1 MDDLGAVEFG
11 KVLGVTVS
19 GNSRATTLQLAAT
32 GQEGDDDGAERI
44 DAVEVLQPAG
54 LMAAPSLSATAEAAF
69 VRIGDQVIALAVID
83 KGAPSQAVEAG
94 EVRLY
99 GPGSSNASATI
110 RIRADGSIEI
120 VSAGATL
127 VKLQDGS
134 QPFVRGT
141 TYADALGVFLDALKL
156 VMTGI
161 GTFATAV
168 GVGTPLF
175 PAVAAAATVLNG
187 LIVTF
192 NTACDALKAAR
203 TAYLSVKVSGQ

>member
-1 MDDLGAVEFG
+1 MIEFG

-19 GNSRATTLQLAAT
+19 GNSRATTLQIAAT

-69 VRIGDQVIALAVID
+69 IRIGDQAVALALLD
-83 KGAPSQAVEAG
+83 KGASSQSVEAG

-99 GPGSSNASATI
+99 GPGSGNASATI

-120 VSAGATL
+120 VSAGATV

-141 TYADALGVFLDALKL
+141 TYADALGVFLDALKI
-156 VMTGI
+156 VMLGI

-168 GVGTPLF
+168 GAALP
-175 PAVAAAATVLNG
+175 PVAAAAATLGG
-187 LIVTF
+187 LITTF
-192 NTACDALKAAR
+192 NSACDALKAAR

>member
-1 MDDLGAVEFG
+1 MIEFG

-19 GNSRATTLQLAAT
+19 GNSRATTLQIAAT

-69 VRIGDQVIALAVID
+69 IRIGDQVVALALLD
-83 KGAPSQAVEAG
+83 KGAATQSVEAG

-99 GPGSSNASATI
+99 GPGSSNASAVI
-110 RIRADGSIEI
+110 RIRANGSIEI
-120 VSAGATL
+120 VSAGST
-127 VKLQDGS
+127 VVRLQDGS

-141 TYADALGVFLDALKL
+141 VYADALGTFLDALKV
-156 VMTGI
+156 VMLGI
-161 GTFATAV
+161 GTFASAV
-168 GVGTPLF
+168 GAALP
-175 PAVAAAATVLNG
+175 PVAAAAATLGG
-187 LIVTF
+187 LITTF
-192 NTACDALKAAR
+192 NAACDALKAAR

>member
-1 MDDLGAVEFG
+1 MIEFG

-19 GNSRATTLQLAAT
+19 GNSRATTLQIAAT

-69 VRIGDQVIALAVID
+69 IRIGDEVIALALID
-83 KGAPSQAVEAG
+83 KGASSQSVEAG

-141 TYADALGVFLDALKL
+141 TYADALGVFLDALKI
-156 VMTGI
+156 VMLGI

-175 PAVAAAATVLNG
+175 PAVATAAGVLNA

>member
-1 MDDLGAVEFG
+1 MIEFG

-19 GNSRATTLQLAAT
+19 GNSRATTLQIAAT

-69 VRIGDQVIALAVID
+69 IRIGDQVVALALLD
-83 KGAPSQAVEAG
+83 KGASSQAVEAG

-110 RIRADGSIEI
+110 RIRANGSIEI
-120 VSAGATL
+120 VSAGAT
-127 VKLQDGS
+127 VVRLQDGS

-141 TYADALGVFLDALKL
+141 VYADALGTFLDALKV
-156 VMTGI
+156 VMLGI
-161 GTFATAV
+161 GTFASAV
-168 GVGTPLF
+168 GAALP
-175 PAVAAAATVLNG
+175 PVAAAAATLGG
-187 LIVTF
+187 LITTF
-192 NTACDALKAAR
+192 NAACDALKAAR

>member
-1 MDDLGAVEFG
+1 MIEFG
-11 KVLGVTVS
+11 KILGVAVS
-19 GNSRATTLQLAAT
+19 GESRATTLQIAAT
-32 GQEGDDDGAERI
+32 GQEGDDEGAERI

-54 LMAAPSLSATAEAAF
+54 LMAAPALSPTAEAAF
-69 VRIGDQVIALAVID
+69 IRLGDQVVALALLD
-83 KGAPSQAVEAG
+83 KGATTQSVEAG

-110 RIRADGSIEI
+110 RIRANGSIEI
-120 VSAGATL
+120 LSAGATV
-127 VKLQDGS
+127 VKFQDGS
-134 QPFVRGT
+134 QPFVKGT
-141 TYADALGVFLDALKL
+141 VYADALGVFLDALKL

-192 NTACDALKAAR
+192 NAACDALKAAR

>member
-1 MDDLGAVEFG
+1 MIEFG

-19 GNSRATTLQLAAT
+19 GNSRATTLQIAAT
-32 GQEGDDDGAERI
+32 GQEGDDDAAERI

-69 VRIGDQVIALAVID
+69 IRIGDEVVALALID
-83 KGAPSQAVEAG
+83 KGASSQSVEAG

-99 GPGSSNASATI
+99 GPGSGNASAVV
-110 RIRADGSIEI
+110 RIRAAGSIEI

-141 TYADALGVFLDALKL
+141 VYADALGVFLDALKV
-156 VMTGI
+156 VMLGI
-161 GTFATAV
+161 STFAAAV
-168 GVGTPLF
+168 GTALP
-175 PAVAAAATVLNG
+175 PVAAAATVLVN

-192 NTACDALKAAR
+192 NVACDALKASR

>member
-1 MDDLGAVEFG
+1 MVEFG
-11 KVLGVTVS
+11 KILGVTVS
-19 GNSRATTLQLAAT
+19 GDSRATTLQIAAT
-32 GQEGDDDGAERI
+32 GQEGDDEGAERI

-69 VRIGDQVIALAVID
+69 IRLGDQVVALALLD
-83 KGAPSQAVEAG
+83 KGAASQSVEAG

-110 RIRADGSIEI
+110 RIRANGSIEI
-120 VSAGATL
+120 VSAGATV

-141 TYADALGVFLDALKL
+141 TYADALGVFLDALKI
-156 VMTGI
+156 VMLGI

-168 GVGTPLF
+168 GTALP
-175 PAVAAAATVLNG
+175 PVAAAAGVLNG

-192 NTACDALKAAR
+192 NAACDALKASR

>member
-1 MDDLGAVEFG
+1 MIEFG
-11 KVLGVTVS
+11 KILGVAVS
-19 GNSRATTLQLAAT
+19 GESRATTLQIAAT
-32 GQEGDDDGAERI
+32 GQEGDDEGAERI

-54 LMAAPSLSATAEAAF
+54 LMAAPALSPTAEAAF
-69 VRIGDQVIALAVID
+69 IRLGDQVVALALLD
-83 KGAPSQAVEAG
+83 KGATTQSVEAG

-110 RIRADGSIEI
+110 RIRANGSIEI
-120 VSAGATL
+120 LSAGATV
-127 VKLQDGS
+127 VKFQDGS
-134 QPFVRGT
+134 QPFVKGT
-141 TYADALGVFLDALKL
+141 VYADALGVFLDALKL

-175 PAVAAAATVLNG
+175 PAVAVAATVLNG

-192 NTACDALKAAR
+192 NAACDALKAAR

>member
-1 MDDLGAVEFG
+1 MIEFG

-19 GNSRATTLQLAAT
+19 GNSRATTLQIAAT

-69 VRIGDQVIALAVID
+69 IRIGDQAVALALLD
-83 KGAPSQAVEAG
+83 KGASSQAVEAG

-120 VSAGATL
+120 VSAGATV
-127 VKLQDGS
+127 VKLQNGS

-141 TYADALGVFLDALKL
+141 TYADALGTFLDALKI

-161 GTFATAV
+161 GTFASAV
-168 GVGTPLF
+168 GAALP
-175 PAVAAAATVLNG
+175 PVAAAAATLGG
-187 LIVTF
+187 LITTF
-192 NTACDALKAAR
+192 NAACDALKTAR

>member
-1 MDDLGAVEFG
+1 MIEFG
-11 KVLGVTVS
+11 KVLRVTVS
-19 GNSRATTLQLAAT
+19 GNSRATTLQIAAT
-32 GQEGDDDGAERI
+32 GQEGDDEGAERI

-54 LMAAPSLSATAEAAF
+54 LMAAPSLSPTAEAAF
-69 VRIGDQVIALAVID
+69 IRLGDQVVALALLD
-83 KGAPSQAVEAG
+83 KGASSQSVEAG

-110 RIRADGSIEI
+110 RIRANGSIEI
-120 VSAGATL
+120 VSAGATV

-141 TYADALGVFLDALKL
+141 TYADALGVFLDALKI
-156 VMTGI
+156 VMLGI

-168 GVGTPLF
+168 GTALP
-175 PAVAAAATVLNG
+175 PVAAAAGVLNG

-192 NTACDALKAAR
+192 NAACDALKASR

>member
-1 MDDLGAVEFG
+1 VIEFG

-19 GNSRATTLQLAAT
+19 GESRATTLQIAAT
-32 GQEGDDDGAERI
+32 GQEGDDEGAERI

-54 LMAAPSLSATAEAAF
+54 LMAAPSLSPTAEAAF
-69 VRIGDQVIALAVID
+69 IRIGDQVVALALLD
-83 KGAPSQAVEAG
+83 KGASSQSVEAG

-120 VSAGATL
+120 VSAGATV

-134 QPFVRGT
+134 QPFVKGT
-141 TYADALGVFLDALKL
+141 VYADALGVFLDALKV
-156 VMTGI
+156 VMLGI

-175 PAVAAAATVLNG
+175 PAVATAAGVLNG

-192 NTACDALKAAR
+192 NAACDALKASR

>member
-1 MDDLGAVEFG
+1 MIEFG

-19 GNSRATTLQLAAT
+19 GESRATTLQIAAT
-32 GQEGDDDGAERI
+32 GQEGDDEGAERI

-54 LMAAPSLSATAEAAF
+54 LMAAPSLSPTAEAAF
-69 VRIGDQVIALAVID
+69 IRIGDQVVALALLD
-83 KGAPSQAVEAG
+83 KGASSQSVEAG

-120 VSAGATL
+120 VSAGATV

-134 QPFVRGT
+134 QPFVKGT
-141 TYADALGVFLDALKL
+141 VYADALGVFLDALKV
-156 VMTGI
+156 VMLGI

-175 PAVAAAATVLNG
+175 PAVATAAGVLNG

-192 NTACDALKAAR
+192 NAACDALKASR

>member
-1 MDDLGAVEFG
+1 MIEFG

-19 GNSRATTLQLAAT
+19 GNSRATTLQIAAT

-69 VRIGDQVIALAVID
+69 IRIGDQVVALALLD
-83 KGAPSQAVEAG
+83 KGAATQSVEAG

-99 GPGSSNASATI
+99 GPGSSNAAAVI

-120 VSAGATL
+120 VSAGATV

-141 TYADALGVFLDALKL
+141 VYADALGVFLDALKIVL
-156 VMTGI
+156 LGI
-161 GTFATAV
+161 GTFAGAV
-168 GVGTPLF
+168 GGALP
-175 PAVAAAATVLNG
+175 PVAAAAATLGG
-187 LIVTF
+187 LITTF
-192 NTACDALKAAR
+192 NAACDALKAAR

>member
-1 MDDLGAVEFG
+1 MDDLGAIEFG

-69 VRIGDQVIALAVID
+69 IRIGDQVVALALID
-83 KGAPSQAVEAG
+83 KGASSQSVEAG

-141 TYADALGVFLDALKL
+141 VYADALGVFLDALKV
-156 VMTGI
+156 VMLGI

-168 GVGTPLF
+168 GAALP
-175 PAVAAAATVLNG
+175 PVAAAAAALNG

-192 NTACDALKAAR
+192 NAACDALKASR

>member
-1 MDDLGAVEFG
+1 MIEFG

-19 GNSRATTLQLAAT
+19 GNSRATTLQIAAT

-69 VRIGDQVIALAVID
+69 IRIGDEVIALALID
-83 KGAPSQAVEAG
+83 KGASSQSVEAG

-141 TYADALGVFLDALKL
+141 TYADALGVFLDALKV
-156 VMTGI
+156 VMLGI

-168 GVGTPLF
+168 GTALP
-175 PAVAAAATVLNG
+175 PVAAAATVLVN
-187 LIVTF
+187 LIVAF
-192 NTACDALKAAR
+192 NAACDALKASR

>member
-1 MDDLGAVEFG
+1 MIEFG

-19 GNSRATTLQLAAT
+19 GNSRATTLQIAAT

-69 VRIGDQVIALAVID
+69 IRIGDQAVALALLD
-83 KGAPSQAVEAG
+83 KGASSQAVEAG

-120 VSAGATL
+120 VSAGST
-127 VKLQDGS
+127 VVRLQDGS

-141 TYADALGVFLDALKL
+141 TYADALGTFLDALKI

-168 GVGTPLF
+168 GAALP
-175 PAVAAAATVLNG
+175 PVAAAAATLGG
-187 LIVTF
+187 LITTF
-192 NTACDALKAAR
+192 NAACDALKTAR

>member
-1 MDDLGAVEFG
+1 MIEFG

-19 GNSRATTLQLAAT
+19 DNSRATTLQIAAT

-69 VRIGDQVIALAVID
+69 IRLGDQVVALALLD
-83 KGAPSQAVEAG
+83 KGAASQSVEAG

-99 GPGSSNASATI
+99 GPGSSNASAVI
-110 RIRADGSIEI
+110 RIRANGSIEI
-120 VSAGATL
+120 VSAGATV

-141 TYADALGVFLDALKL
+141 TYADALGVFLDALKV
-156 VMTGI
+156 VMLGI

-175 PAVAAAATVLNG
+175 PAVATAAGVLNG

-192 NTACDALKAAR
+192 NAACDALKASR

>member
-1 MDDLGAVEFG
+1 MIEFG

-19 GNSRATTLQLAAT
+19 GNSRATTLQIAAT

-69 VRIGDQVIALAVID
+69 IRIGDQVVALALLD
-83 KGAPSQAVEAG
+83 KGAATQSVEAG

-120 VSAGATL
+120 VSAGATV
-127 VKLQDGS
+127 VKLQDGT
-134 QPFVRGT
+134 QPFVKGT
-141 TYADALGVFLDALKL
+141 VYADALGVFLDALKI
-156 VMTGI
+156 VMLGI
-161 GTFATAV
+161 GTFANAV
-168 GVGTPLF
+168 GAALP
-175 PAVAAAATVLNG
+175 PVAAAAATLGG

-192 NTACDALKAAR
+192 NAACDALKAAR

>member
-1 MDDLGAVEFG
+1 MDDLGAIEFG
-11 KVLGVTVS
+11 QVLGVTVS
-19 GNSRATTLQLAAT
+19 SNSRATTVQLAAV
-32 GQEGDDDGAERI
+32 GQAGDDDGAERI
-44 DAVEVLQPAG
+44 DAVEVMQPAG

-69 VRIGDQVIALAVID
+69 VRIGDQVIALALAD
-83 KGAPSQAVEAG
+83 KGAPAQAVEAG

-99 GPGSSNASATI
+99 GVGSSNAAAVI

-120 VSAGATL
+120 VSAGATV

-141 TYADALGVFLDALKL
+141 TYADALGTFLDALKV
-156 VMTGI
+156 VMLGI

-168 GVGTPLF
+168 GAALP
-175 PAVAAAATVLNG
+175 PVAAAAATLGG
-187 LIVTF
+187 LITTF
-192 NTACDALKAAR
+192 NSACDALKTSR

>member
-1 MDDLGAVEFG
+1 MIEFG

-19 GNSRATTLQLAAT
+19 GNSRATTLQIAAT
-32 GQEGDDDGAERI
+32 GQEGDDDAAERI

-69 VRIGDQVIALAVID
+69 IRIGDEVIALALID
-83 KGAPSQAVEAG
+83 KGASSQSVEAG

-99 GPGSSNASATI
+99 GPGSSNASAVV

-141 TYADALGVFLDALKL
+141 TYADALGVFLDALKV
-156 VMTGI
+156 VMLGI

-168 GVGTPLF
+168 GTALP
-175 PAVAAAATVLNG
+175 PVAAAATVLVN

-192 NTACDALKAAR
+192 NVACDAFKASR

>member
-1 MDDLGAVEFG
+1 MIEFG

-54 LMAAPSLSATAEAAF
+54 LMAAPSLSSTAEAAF
-69 VRIGDQVIALAVID
+69 IRIGDQVVALALLD
-83 KGAPSQAVEAG
+83 KGASSQAVEAG

-99 GPGSSNASATI
+99 GPGSSNASAVI
-110 RIRADGSIEI
+110 RIRANGSIEI
-120 VSAGATL
+120 VSAGATV

-141 TYADALGVFLDALKL
+141 TYADALGVFLDALKIVL
-156 VMTGI
+156 LGI

-175 PAVAAAATVLNG
+175 PAVATAAGVLNG

-192 NTACDALKAAR
+192 NTACDALKASR
-203 TAYLSVKVSGQ
+203 TAYLSVKVAGQ

>member
-1 MDDLGAVEFG
+1 MIEFG

-19 GNSRATTLQLAAT
+19 GNSRATTLQIAAT

-69 VRIGDQVIALAVID
+69 IRIGDEVIALALID
-83 KGAPSQAVEAG
+83 KGASSQSVEAG

-110 RIRADGSIEI
+110 RIRANGSIEI

-141 TYADALGVFLDALKL
+141 TYADALGVFLDALKV
-156 VMTGI
+156 VMLGI

-168 GVGTPLF
+168 GTALP
-175 PAVAAAATVLNG
+175 PVAAAATVLVN
-187 LIVTF
+187 LIVAF
-192 NTACDALKAAR
+192 NAACDALKASR

>member
-1 MDDLGAVEFG
+1 MIEFG

-19 GNSRATTLQLAAT
+19 GNSRATTLQIAAT

-69 VRIGDQVIALAVID
+69 IRIGDEVIALALID
-83 KGAPSQAVEAG
+83 KGASSQSVEAG

-141 TYADALGVFLDALKL
+141 TYADALGVFLDALKV
-156 VMTGI
+156 VMLGI

-168 GVGTPLF
+168 GTALP
-175 PAVAAAATVLNG
+175 PVAAAATVLVN

-192 NTACDALKAAR
+192 NAACDALKASR

>member
-1 MDDLGAVEFG
+1 MDDFGAVEFG

-19 GNSRATTLQLAAT
+19 GNSRATTLQIAAT
-32 GQEGDDDGAERI
+32 GQEGDDNGAERI

-54 LMAAPSLSATAEAAF
+54 LMAAPSLSSTAEAAF
-69 VRIGDQVIALAVID
+69 VRIGDQVIALAVVD
-83 KGAPSQAVEAG
+83 KGAPAQAVEAG

-99 GPGSSNASATI
+99 GPGSSNASAFV

-192 NTACDALKAAR
+192 NAACDALKTSR

>member
-1 MDDLGAVEFG
+1 MIEFG

-19 GNSRATTLQLAAT
+19 GNSRATTLQIAAT

-69 VRIGDQVIALAVID
+69 VRIGDQVVALALLD
-83 KGAPSQAVEAG
+83 KGASSQSVEAG

-120 VSAGATL
+120 VSAGATV

-141 TYADALGVFLDALKL
+141 TYADALGVFLDALKI
-156 VMTGI
+156 VMLGI

-175 PAVAAAATVLNG
+175 PAVAIAAGVLNG

-192 NTACDALKAAR
+192 NVACDALKAAR

>member
-1 MDDLGAVEFG
+1 MDDFGAVEFG

-54 LMAAPSLSATAEAAF
+54 LMAAPSLSSTAEAAF

-99 GPGSSNASATI
+99 GPGSSNASAVI

-141 TYADALGVFLDALKL
+141 VYADALGTFLDALKI

-168 GVGTPLF
+168 GAALP
-175 PAVAAAATVLNG
+175 PVAAAAATLGG
-187 LIVTF
+187 LITTF
-192 NTACDALKAAR
+192 NSACDALKAAR

>member
-1 MDDLGAVEFG
+1 MIEFG

-19 GNSRATTLQLAAT
+19 GNSRATTLQIAAT

-69 VRIGDQVIALAVID
+69 IRIGDEVIALALID
-83 KGAPSQAVEAG
+83 KGASSQSVEAG

-110 RIRADGSIEI
+110 RIRANGSIEI

-141 TYADALGVFLDALKL
+141 TYADALGVFLDALKV
-156 VMTGI
+156 VMLGV
-161 GTFATAV
+161 GTFAAAV
-168 GVGTPLF
+168 GTALP
-175 PAVAAAATVLNG
+175 PVAAAATVLVN
-187 LIVTF
+187 LITTF
-192 NTACDALKAAR
+192 NLACDALKASR

>member
-1 MDDLGAVEFG
+1 MIEFG

-19 GNSRATTLQLAAT
+19 GNSRATTLQIAAT

-54 LMAAPSLSATAEAAF
+54 LMAAPSLSSTAEAAF
-69 VRIGDQVIALAVID
+69 IRIGDQVVALALLD
-83 KGAPSQAVEAG
+83 KGANSQSVEAG

-99 GPGSSNASATI
+99 GPGSSNAAAVI

-120 VSAGATL
+120 VSAGATV

-141 TYADALGVFLDALKL
+141 VYADALGVFLDALKI
-156 VMTGI
+156 VMLGI
-161 GTFATAV
+161 GTFASAV
-168 GVGTPLF
+168 GAALP
-175 PAVAAAATVLNG
+175 PVAAAAATLGG

-192 NTACDALKAAR
+192 NTACDALKASR

>member
-1 MDDLGAVEFG
+1 MVEFG
-11 KVLGVTVS
+11 KILGVTVS
-19 GNSRATTLQLAAT
+19 GESRATTLQIAAT
-32 GQEGDDDGAERI
+32 GQEGDDEGAERI

-69 VRIGDQVIALAVID
+69 IRLGDQVVALALLD
-83 KGAPSQAVEAG
+83 KGAASQSVEAG

-99 GPGSSNASATI
+99 GPGSSNASAVI
-110 RIRADGSIEI
+110 RIRANGSIEI
-120 VSAGATL
+120 LSAGATV

-141 TYADALGVFLDALKL
+141 TYADALGVFLDALKI
-156 VMTGI
+156 VMLGI

-168 GVGTPLF
+168 GTALP
-175 PAVAAAATVLNG
+175 PVAAAAGVLNG

-192 NTACDALKAAR
+192 NAACDALKASR

>member
-1 MDDLGAVEFG
+1 MIEFG

-19 GNSRATTLQLAAT
+19 GESRATTLQIAAT
-32 GQEGDDDGAERI
+32 GQEGDDEGAERI

-54 LMAAPSLSATAEAAF
+54 LMAAPSLSPTAEAAF
-69 VRIGDQVIALAVID
+69 IRIGDQVVALALLD
-83 KGAPSQAVEAG
+83 KGASSQSVEAG

-99 GPGSSNASATI
+99 GPGSGNASATI
-110 RIRADGSIEI
+110 RIHANGSIEI
-120 VSAGATL
+120 VSAGATV

-141 TYADALGVFLDALKL
+141 TYADALGVFLDALKV
-156 VMTGI
+156 VMLGI

-175 PAVAAAATVLNG
+175 PAVATAAGVLNG

-192 NTACDALKAAR
+192 NAACDALKASR

>member
-1 MDDLGAVEFG
+1 MIEFG

-19 GNSRATTLQLAAT
+19 GESRATTLQIAAT
-32 GQEGDDDGAERI
+32 GQEGDDEGAERI

-54 LMAAPSLSATAEAAF
+54 LMAAPSLSPTAEAAF
-69 VRIGDQVIALAVID
+69 IRIGDQVVALALLD
-83 KGAPSQAVEAG
+83 KGASSQSVEAG

-99 GPGSSNASATI
+99 GPGSGNASATI
-110 RIRADGSIEI
+110 RIRANGSIEI
-120 VSAGATL
+120 VSAGATV

-141 TYADALGVFLDALKL
+141 TYADALGVFLDALKV
-156 VMTGI
+156 VMLGI

-175 PAVAAAATVLNG
+175 PAVATAAGVLNG

-192 NTACDALKAAR
+192 NVACDALKTAR

>member
-1 MDDLGAVEFG
+1 MIEFG

-19 GNSRATTLQLAAT
+19 GESRATTLQIAAT

-54 LMAAPSLSATAEAAF
+54 LMAAPSLSPTAEAAF
-69 VRIGDQVIALAVID
+69 IRIGDQVVALALLD
-83 KGAPSQAVEAG
+83 KGASSQSVEAG

-110 RIRADGSIEI
+110 RIRANGSIEI
-120 VSAGATL
+120 VSAGATV

-141 TYADALGVFLDALKL
+141 VYADALGVFLDALKI
-156 VMTGI
+156 VMLGI

-175 PAVAAAATVLNG
+175 PAVATAAGVLNG

-192 NTACDALKAAR
+192 NVACDALKAAR
-203 TAYLSVKVSGQ
+203 TAYLSVKVNGQ

>member
-1 MDDLGAVEFG
+1 MVEFG
-11 KVLGVTVS
+11 KILGVTVS
-19 GNSRATTLQLAAT
+19 GNSRATTLQIAAT
-32 GQEGDDDGAERI
+32 GQEGDDEGAERI

-54 LMAAPSLSATAEAAF
+54 LMAAPSLSPTAEAAF
-69 VRIGDQVIALAVID
+69 IRLGDQVVALALLD
-83 KGAPSQAVEAG
+83 KGASSQSVEAG

-110 RIRADGSIEI
+110 RIRANGSIEI
-120 VSAGATL
+120 VSAGATV

-141 TYADALGVFLDALKL
+141 TYADALGVFLDALKI
-156 VMTGI
+156 VMLGI

-168 GVGTPLF
+168 GTALP
-175 PAVAAAATVLNG
+175 PVAAAAGVLNG

-192 NTACDALKAAR
+192 NAACDALKASR

>member
-1 MDDLGAVEFG
+1 MIEFG

-19 GNSRATTLQLAAT
+19 GESRATTLQIAAT
-32 GQEGDDDGAERI
+32 GQEGDDEGAERI

-54 LMAAPSLSATAEAAF
+54 LMAAPSLSPTAEAAF
-69 VRIGDQVIALAVID
+69 IRIGDQVVALALLD
-83 KGAPSQAVEAG
+83 KGANSQSVEAG

-120 VSAGATL
+120 VSAGATV

-134 QPFVRGT
+134 QPFVKGT
-141 TYADALGVFLDALKL
+141 VYADALGVFLDALKV
-156 VMTGI
+156 VMLGI

-175 PAVAAAATVLNG
+175 PAVATAAGVLNG

-192 NTACDALKAAR
+192 NVACDALKASR